1 VVNQPGSDPP
11 AASVGF
17 DDYLAAELPQKF
29 YSC

>member
-1 VVNQPGSDPP
+1 MVSGMEKPG

-17 DDYLAAELPQKF
+17 DDHLAAELPQKF